1 MGRLVSPLHRMA
13 AAAAVLLAM
22 AGCTPS
28 GSGNDGEG
36 VSAPMQTG
44 SVELVSV
51 TVDQWREEIGK
62 LRGEIVVTDMWA
74 TWCIPCI
81 ERFPHMVELARRYA
95 KDGVR
100 FVSTC
105 LDDPGDEQAVAY
117 ARQFLQEQNATFAN
131 YLIDDNIADSFEK
144 LDLLTIPAVFI
155 YGRDGEIRYR
165 LTADDPNNQ
174 FTDQDVEEA
183 IEELLG

>member
-1 MGRLVSPLHRMA
+1 MKVLHPA
-13 AAAAVLLAM
+13 AAATAVLLVM
-22 AGCTPS
+22 TGCAPS
-28 GSGNDGEG
+28 SSGNEG
-36 VSAPMQTG
+36 KGAPAANHES
-44 SVELVSV
+44 SVDLVSV

-62 LRGEIVVTDMWA
+62 LRGEIVVADMWA

-81 ERFPHMVELARRYA
+81 ERFPHMVELSERYQQ
-95 KDGVR
+95 DGVR
-100 FVSTC
+100 FVSIC

-117 ARQFLQEQNATFAN
+117 ARQFLREQNATFAN
-131 YLIDDNIADSFEK
+131 YLIDDNVADSFEK

-174 FTDQDVEEA
+174 FTDRDVEAA